1 MILKSAKQK
10 LENLEEH
17 PLWERLNTIIQA
29 HHSFIITTHILPD
42 GDGLGGEVAL
52 SAYLKQI
59 GKECFIINGDP
70 TPEKFSIVDPDLEIK
85 QWNPQDPLPKA
96 QVIFAVDV
104 NDWKRL
110 GSLAKPLEQLKEQL
124 KAKSIFIDHHIADE
138 KLKQEHIIDERTSS
152 MGEFLFQFFKYIEAE
167 ITFKMAL
174 AMYVSIFTDTN
185 AFRHRK
191 TTALSHAICAALV
204 ETGVNPALVTKQV
217 HQTRSLANLH
227 LLGEVL
233 KTVQVTPDGKIAW
246 IEVSQAL
253 QKKYGATSEET
264 QGVVDYLLALK
275 EIEIGIFFREE
286 SDGMIAVSFRSK
298 GNVEIYPLV
307 KKLGGGGHAYEAGV
321 LIRKGTLQEV
331 VQRVLAEVQKFI

>member
-1 MILKSAKQK
+1 MILKAAKQK
-10 LENLEEH
+10 LENPHEH
-17 PLWERLNTIIQA
+17 PLWEKLNNIIQV

-52 SAYLKQI
+52 YTYLKQL
-59 GKECFIINGDP
+59 GKECTIINVDP
-70 TPEKFSIVDPDLEIK
+70 TPEKFSIVDPDIEIK
-85 QWNPQDPLPKA
+85 RWDPQTPLPNA
-96 QVIFAVDV
+96 QVIFAVDA

-110 GSLAKPLEQLKEQL
+110 GPLSKPLEQLN
-124 KAKSIFIDHHIADE
+124 AKMVFIDHHIADE
-138 KLKQEHIIDERTSS
+138 KLKQEHIIDETTSS
-152 MGEFLFQFFKYIEAE
+152 MGEFLFQFFKYIGAE

-217 HQTRSLANLH
+217 HQTRSLADLH

-233 KTVQVTPDGKIAW
+233 KTIQTTPDGKIAW
-246 IEVSQAL
+246 VEISQAL
-253 QKKYGATSEET
+253 QKKYKATSEET
-264 QGVVDYLLALK
+264 QGFVDYLLNLK
-275 EIEIGIFFREE
+275 DIEVGLFFREE
-286 SDGMIAVSFRSK
+286 PDGTIAVSFRSK
-298 GNVEIYPLV
+298 GTVEIFPLV

-331 VQRVLAEVQKFI
+331 VQKVLAEVQKAL

>member
-1 MILKSAKQK
+1 MILKNAKQRFEK
-10 LENLEEH
+10 LEEH
-17 PLWERLNTIIQA
+17 PLWEKLSHIIQT

-52 SAYLKQI
+52 SAYIKQI
-59 GKECFIINGDP
+59 GKECIIINGDP
-70 TPEKFSIVDPDLEIK
+70 TPEKFSIVDPDFEIK
-85 QWNPQDPLPKA
+85 QWNPKEPLPKA

-110 GSLAKPLEQLKEQL
+110 GPLTKALEQL

-138 KLKQEHIIDERTSS
+138 QLKQEHIIDERTSS

-204 ETGVNPALVTKQV
+204 ETGVNPALVTRQV
-217 HQTRSLANLH
+217 HQTRSLADLH
-227 LLGEVL
+227 ILGEIL
-233 KTVQVTPDGKIAW
+233 KTVQTTPDGKIAW
-246 IEVSQAL
+246 IVVSQAL

-264 QGVVDYLLALK
+264 QGMVDYLLALK
-275 EIEIGIFFREE
+275 EIEVGIFFREE
-286 SDGMIAVSFRSK
+286 PDGTIAVSFRSK
-298 GNVEIYPLV
+298 GKVEIFPLV

-331 VQRVLAEVQKFI
+331 VQRVLAEAQKFI